1 MAQVT
6 RVMISVGSRPSVN
19 EHPPKGRCLGRFSG
33 VEEKS
38 GVKGKRNTNCLE
50 NIGIP
55 YHFYKA
61 TGKIAGVL
69 GVSSFSGN

>member
-1 MAQVT
+1 LGVFQGLK
-6 RVMISVGSRPSVN
+6 VGV
-19 EHPPKGRCLGRFSG
+19 GR
-33 VEEKS
+33 E
-38 GVKGKRNTNCLE
+38 GKRNTNCLE

-55 YHFYKA
+55 YHFDKA